1 MAVPKRKKSRAKKR
15 SRRAQHDKIT
25 LAGMII
31 CTQCGA
37 DTLPHRMCDECGYY
51 KGREIVEVEEEMI
64 EDELEEV
71 AG

>member
-1 MAVPKRKKSRAKKR
+1 MAVPKQKKSRAKKR

-25 LAGMII
+25 LAGMTI
-31 CTQCGA
+31 CPQCGA
-37 DTLPHRMCDECGYY
+37 DTLPHRVCAECGSY
-51 KGREIVEVEEEMI
+51 KGREVVVVEEEMI